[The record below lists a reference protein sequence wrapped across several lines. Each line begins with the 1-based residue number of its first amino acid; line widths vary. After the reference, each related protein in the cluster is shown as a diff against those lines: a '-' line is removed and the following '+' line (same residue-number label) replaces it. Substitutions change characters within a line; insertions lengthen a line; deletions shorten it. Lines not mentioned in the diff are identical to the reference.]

1 MIRRTILSRGELHMY
16 KINIWGCTRLIEM
29 ETIYLD
35 YMLGRL
41 EHHILN
47 RLLQA
52 CGNFDKRC

>member
-1 MIRRTILSRGELHMY
+1 MY
-16 KINIWGCTRLIEM
+16 KINEGAFGCTKLIEM

-52 CGNFDKRC
+52 CGNFDKPC